1 MTIIVKD
8 TSEELFD
15 YILALKAMAVL
26 ANPDRKLYS
35 DFEVRGKTTLQ
46 EPVVDENDGWG

>member
-1 MTIIVKD
+1 MAKD

-35 DFEVRGKTTLQ
+35 DLEVRGEIALQ
-46 EPVVDENDGWG
+46 DPVIDENDGWE

>member
-1 MTIIVKD
+1 MVKD

-26 ANPDRKLYS
+26 ANPDRYA
-35 DFEVRGKTTLQ
+35 
-46 EPVVDENDGWG
+46 